1 MKRRRFSW
9 IGIPVGLGVC
19 LAMLGGASGA
29 SALTIT
35 VSTTNDELGGNPA
48 GCSLREAISSANS
61 NSAIGGCT
69 AGSGADVIKLPGG
82 EYRIVRPG
90 SGEDLN
96 STGDFDITGS
106 ESVTVEPSGGDDK
119 VTVDG
124 NGLDRVFD
132 QLGTAALQVN
142 NLTVTGGQTP
152 VLDDGGGI
160 RNGGAGTLTL
170 NGATVTDNQ
179 ATVSGGGVVVYASS
193 TIVNSTISDNRSGGG
208 GGGIYAAGSTTLTVR
223 SSTITDNEADYDAND
238 TGDGGGFNEAMAT
251 SVSFFNVIN
260 AENRDGSSLPAN
272 QWPDCYSTSAFF
284 FPRFT
289 LSTQAMGAGNCLVG
303 FAHPGNQV
311 VADPMIGPLAD
322 NGGQTRTHALLEGS
336 PAIGAGGTTGTDTC
350 PPVDQNGNPRPA
362 DSCDIGAVQFIGNDT
377 PIPPPGGGAA
387 DMKIV
392 KVKPKKLKLKRG
404 KKAKK
409 AKVVVRND
417 GDAAGASVEV
427 CLKLP
432 KKTRKAIK
440 LKGKKCRNTASFA
453 PGKKV
458 YKFKLKAKKK
468 AGKKAYKGKVTMN
481 AEGAGTKKAKLK
493 IKVK

>member
-1 MKRRRFSW
+1 MKRRRFGL
-9 IGIPVGLGVC
+9 IGIPAGLAAC
-19 LAMLGGASGA
+19 LAMLAGAPGA

-48 GCSLREAISSANS
+48 ACSLREAISSANS
-61 NSAIGGCT
+61 NSPIGGCT
-69 AGSGADVIKLPGG
+69 AGSGADVVKLPAG

-90 SGEDLN
+90 SNEDAN

-106 ESVTVEPSGGDDK
+106 ESVTVEPAGSDDK

-132 QLGTAALQVN
+132 QPGTAPLQVN
-142 NLTVTGGQTP
+142 NLTVSGGQTP
-152 VLDDGGGI
+152 VVNDGGGI
-160 RNGGAGTLTL
+160 RNGGGALTV
-170 NGATVTDNQ
+170 NGSTITDNQ
-179 ATVSGGGVVVYASS
+179 ATVSGGGIAVYANA
-193 TIVNSTISDNRSGGG
+193 TIVNSTVSGNRSGGD
-208 GGGIYAAGSTTLTVR
+208 GGGIYVAGGASLTAK

-238 TGDGGGFNEAMAT
+238 NGDGGGFNEAMAT

-289 LSTQAMGAGNCLVG
+289 LSTQAMGAGSCLVG

-322 NGGQTRTHALLEGS
+322 NGGPTSTHALLEGS
-336 PAIGAGGTTGTDTC
+336 PAIGAGGTSGSDAC
-350 PPVDQNGNPRPA
+350 PPADQNGNARPA
-362 DSCDIGAVQFIGNDT
+362 DSCDIGAVQFIGNGT
-377 PIPPPGGGAA
+377 PVPPPGGGSA
-387 DMKIV
+387 DLKIV

-409 AKVVVRND
+409 AKVVVGNS
-417 GDAAGASVEV
+417 GDAAATGVKV
-427 CLKLP
+427 CLKLS
-432 KKTRKAIK
+432 KKVRKAIK
-440 LKGKKCRNTASFA
+440 LKGKKCRRTASF
-453 PGKKV
+453 PVGKKT
-458 YKFKLKAKKK
+458 YGFKLKAKKK
-468 AGKKAYKGKVTMN
+468 AKKKAYNGRVILRSD
-481 AEGAGTKKAKLK
+481 GAGTKKAKLK